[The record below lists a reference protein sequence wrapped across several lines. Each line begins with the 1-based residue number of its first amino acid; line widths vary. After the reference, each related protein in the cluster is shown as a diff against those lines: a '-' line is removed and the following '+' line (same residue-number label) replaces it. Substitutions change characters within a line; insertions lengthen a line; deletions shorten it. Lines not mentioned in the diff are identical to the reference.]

1 MVFKDAQAIEIVNA
15 FDMDENKSDKLHAY
29 FKRKIK
35 TIQFRNIFIVNEK
48 FIPKVNWR

>member
-1 MVFKDAQAIEIVNA
+1 MVFKDAKAIEIVNA

-35 TIQFRNIFIVNEK
+35 TIRNIVFIVNEK
-48 FIPKVNWR
+48 CIPKVN